1 RRKVFFK
8 YEKRIRD
15 LSPPDKVFD
24 YFASITGADGNRYMT
39 PADLLHSLVAVYP
52 AEGSSAERS
61 GALQGDRRA
70 HDFFKQF
77 DTDGD
82 GYISFTEYLMIVT
95 FLAIPLEAR
104 FLLWAALNI
113 IFSMFD
119 DDDSG
124 AISLQEFRR
133 VTTALRLRLRR
144 VSHLQR
150 TGLQTDTGD
159 ETQGLLVTFFGKKG
173 QDQLDLKHFAAFCT
187 ELHAELVRLEF
198 LHYDIKGQGY
208 ISGTSFAHSLVSHCN
223 MRNVD
228 HFLSRIDNL
237 PDKIKALK
245 VTWAEF
251 QQFAQLRQNVHKL
264 AVALDFFYSTTDR
277 IGRADFQRA
286 VAKILGDTLA
296 EDLVDVIF
304 AIYDPKEQD
313 NLAYKELLY
322 ALEKREGNM
331 IYAKQMLDLN
341 SDTEVQSVFSRLRS
355 SFMPQ

>member
-1 RRKVFFK
+1 MKN
-8 YEKRIRD
+8 
-15 LSPPDKVFD
+15 S
-24 YFASITGADGNRYMT
+24 
-39 PADLLHSLVAVYP
+39 
-52 AEGSSAERS
+52 
-61 GALQGDRRA
+61 
-70 HDFFKQF
+70 DFFKQF

-95 FLAIPLEAR
+95 FLAIPLEDVE
-104 FLLWAALNI
+104 I